1 VFLEDAVNLARLAGK
16 KSEFVLKKP
25 AVSFTADF
33 DKDRMK
39 QVVLNVL
46 LNAADACEK
55 STAPVV
61 KISVIQKE
69 AAFEIRVKD
78 NGTGI
83 NPEIMR
89 KLKQPLFTTKAKGTG
104 LGLYVSDKIVAAHK
118 GTLILESDGATFT
131 EVIIEIPYK

>member
-1 VFLEDAVNLARLAGK
+1 MAQLAGRNV
-16 KSEFVLKKP
+16 EFVFKKP
-25 AVSFTADF
+25 PAPVPAEF

-39 QVVLNVL
+39 QVILNVL

-55 STAPVV
+55 NRAPMV
-61 KISVIQKE
+61 KVSLIQKE
-69 AAFEIRVKD
+69 TTFEIRVKD

-104 LGLYVSDKIVAAHK
+104 LGLYVSEKIVAAHR
-118 GTLILESDGATFT
+118 GTLILESDGATYT
-131 EVIIEIPYK
+131 EVKIEIPYK